1 MNMNMNE
8 LIKTLDIRG
17 YPPNDD
23 EALAEAITENSSE
36 IIIPANVVTA
46 SENITTENI
55 TTESITPEN
64 ITTESITPES
74 ITPVPAN
81 VVVLKDL
88 PHTTIK
94 SKLMPVVCKPP
105 TILLSTIVR
114 SPQISTYEVIIPTDF
129 QHGTELLVSCED
141 NTFYLDTDEHTP
153 TPGDRFEFNIIPD
166 PFKKIIRDIVNDHNA
181 EVFKL
186 TEYCDQ
192 LVADRLAH
200 DNQIAELTE
209 KLESYRLTN
218 LTMFNRCAENQFGHP
233 ETSLSYCSVGRSN
246 DSGLLT
252 ND

>member
-1 MNMNMNE
+1 MNE
-8 LIKTLDIRG
+8 LDKLRIIKSLDIRG
-17 YPPNDD
+17 YPPPYVD
-23 EALAEAITENSSE
+23 EAPAEAIPE
-36 IIIPANVVTA
+36 IIINEIITPANVDTVSDDA
-46 SENITTENI
+46 APAEAITENI
-55 TTESITPEN
+55 TTESITP
-64 ITTESITPES
+64 
-74 ITPVPAN
+74 VRAN
-81 VVVLKDL
+81 VLVVKDL

-94 SKLMPVVCKPP
+94 SKLIPVVCKPP

-114 SPQISTYEVIIPTDF
+114 SPQITTYEVIIPTDF

-181 EVFKL
+181 EVIKL
-186 TEYCDQ
+186 TEYCEQ

-200 DNQIAELTE
+200 DNQIAELAE
-209 KLESYRLTN
+209 KLESYRLAN
-218 LTMFNRCAENQFGHP
+218 LTMIKHCTENLFGHP

-252 ND
+252 NTF